1 MTATSAADLR
11 PPTTRVVPAHL
22 VGGVGGLLFV
32 AVVVVQNLLRS
43 AAPAADAGARQV
55 VDFYATHHGTGA
67 VLAVLFVLSGAGL
80 VCFAAGMAER
90 LLPGPGRAPAVLG
103 LLGAAGV
110 FCLFATML
118 GSDLALD
125 RLVSAGVHGHD
136 AVLTA
141 WTLHEAAFCVLLFAI
156 AVALAGL
163 SAAAT
168 AAGLVGPVWR
178 PVGAVGALLLAA
190 TAAASPL
197 LLDGRP
203 VLYVGLVGFAAWL
216 AFVARS
222 AVALLRLPVSS
233 RARRT
238 TA

>member
-1 MTATSAADLR
+1 MSATLSTAPRLR
-11 PPTTRVVPAHL
+11 VLPAPL
-22 VGGVGGLLFV
+22 VGGVGGLAFV
-32 AVVVVQNLLRS
+32 ALVVLQNLLRA
-43 AAPAADAGARQV
+43 AAPPADANAQQV
-55 VDFYATHHGTGA
+55 VSFYSGHHATA
-67 VLAVLFVLSGAGL
+67 PILAVLFVVSGAGL

-90 LLPGPGRAPAVLG
+90 LLPGPGRAPALLG
-103 LLGAAGV
+103 LLGVAGV

-125 RLVSAGVHGHD
+125 RLVDAGVRNHD

-168 AAGLVGPVWR
+168 ADGLVGAGWR
-178 PVGAVGALLLAA
+178 PVGLLGAVLLAA
-190 TAAASPL
+190 TAAMSPL

-203 VLYVGLVGFAAWL
+203 VLYVGLVGFAVWL
-216 AFVARS
+216 GFVARS
-222 AVALLRLPVSS
+222 AVGLLRSSVSS